1 MNTLPNF
8 SRAFLLT
15 LLLALAAC
23 ASSPVADNTGR
34 DAWSMRINETWVP
47 QARRAVTA
55 FDQFAKTQL
64 GEPLKSPPAVF
75 LSGKPDDAKALLAAH
90 PAATVITLE
99 GNMSPRVLT
108 DRAQGDTLRASMR
121 AMQQQLSAGQQAR
134 IPHWLIQGGADLA
147 ALQLMDTLGSPQAM
161 QTAYHSATISLR
173 RSEKTMV
180 GAGELFAASQP
191 LKNRFGVPAMSLFMI
206 AELQESKGAAFWP
219 AYAGYLRS
227 AARPDFEPV
236 AAFEAS
242 FKISRSDFLAQ
253 LASRLAAVRAEQRRH
268 AEPVP
273 PASDYASIDDI
284 ERLPQVGQR
293 KFFETYRKALS
304 PKAIALSP
312 RGPVALR
319 SDDAEAMQKALAACR
334 QMDELGCQLYAVD
347 DQVVYRPAAAGAG
360 GIEVIMSSTD
370 DGMWTER
377 VREHWLPLTQRAV
390 LQFNTLMLARVGTA
404 LSLKTRIYLTTS
416 DGDYER
422 VLHEDLK
429 LLKSR
434 AAERAGP
441 SGGMSNG
448 KGHIALVLRQ
458 QHALSFEVLR
468 ERALKTPLHELTHE
482 LQAELAQGKNSRS
495 LVWIKEGT
503 ADLFG
508 YSVAESLQLEG
519 ASDLSSKDW
528 RQKNLAWARNGG
540 AHVSPEELWTSDY
553 SKWEGFMDQRKGP
566 YQMAGLMAAHLETLM
581 GERFFEAWVAY
592 HKKLADLSK
601 SETAAF
607 EESFGLSREAFL
619 TSFKASL

>member
-1 MNTLPNF
+1 MNTLSHF
-8 SRAFLLT
+8 SRA
-15 LLLALAAC
+15 LLLILLLMLAAC
-23 ASSPVADNTGR
+23 ASTPVADNTGR
-34 DAWSMRINETWVP
+34 DAWSMRINESWVP
-47 QARRAVTA
+47 QARRAAVA

-64 GEPLKSPPAVF
+64 GEPLKTPPAVF
-75 LSGKPDDAKALLAAH
+75 LSGKPEYAKALLAAH

-99 GNMSPRVLT
+99 GGMAPSTLT

-121 AMQQQLSAGQQAR
+121 AMQQQLSAGQMAR

-147 ALQLMDTLGSPQAM
+147 ALRLMDTLGSPLAM
-161 QTAYHSATISLR
+161 QTAHASATISLR

-180 GAGELFAASQP
+180 EAGELFAASQP
-191 LKNRFGVPAMSLFMI
+191 LKNRFGIPAMSLFMI
-206 AELQESKGAAFWP
+206 AQLQESQGAAFWP

-236 AAFEAS
+236 AAFEAH

-253 LASRLAAVRAEQRRH
+253 LATRLVAVRAEQRRH

-273 PASDYASIDDI
+273 PASDYASIEDV
-284 ERLPQVGQR
+284 ERLPLASQR
-293 KFFETYRKALS
+293 KNFESYRKAVS
-304 PKAIALSP
+304 PKAMALSP
-312 RGPVALR
+312 RGPVAFR
-319 SDDAEAMQKALAACR
+319 SDDADAMQKALAACK
-334 QMDELGCQLYAVD
+334 QMDELACQLYAVD
-347 DQVVYRPAAAGAG
+347 DQVVYRPAEVGAG

-377 VREHWLPLTQRAV
+377 VREQWFPLTQRAV
-390 LQFNTLMLARVGTA
+390 QQFNTLMLARLGTA

-422 VLHEDLK
+422 VLHENLN

-458 QHALSFEVLR
+458 QHAMSLDVLR
-468 ERALKTPLHELTHE
+468 ERALKTPLHELTHA

-508 YSVAESLQLEG
+508 YAVAESLQLEG
-519 ASDLSSKDW
+519 AFELSRKDW
-528 RQKNLAWARNGG
+528 KKKNLTWEKNGG
-540 AHVSPEELWTSDY
+540 SHVSPEELWTSDY

-566 YQMAGLMAAHLETLM
+566 YQMAGLMAAHLETLL

-592 HKKLADLSK
+592 HKKLADLNK
-601 SETAAF
+601 SETAVF
-607 EESFGLSREAFL
+607 EESFGLSRDAFL